1 VLEKS
6 SNTKKA
12 QEIYQLI
19 AKFESGVDVSA
30 SLCLLCSTSTPDLL
44 KYSINK
50 DNYILEVLL
59 QRGLKLQPP
68 LSIDIQ
74 RLIVYLNTISWQGH
88 TNDILKKSTQTLE
101 QLEACLANLQQT
113 QLDITFNSQAQV
125 RQERFTKF
133 KELKNKVLSIQN
145 VDLRKVIQDS
155 NFGSFVSTLKTLEK
169 TYKQLC
175 IEDQEVLRAIKA
187 NLMLFRQGEKISKHS
202 ISP

>member
-1 VLEKS
+1 MLEKS

-44 KYSINK
+44 KYSINE

-74 RLIVYLNTISWQGH
+74 RLIVYLNTIS
-88 TNDILKKSTQTLE
+88 
-101 QLEACLANLQQT
+101 
-113 QLDITFNSQAQV
+113 
-125 RQERFTKF
+125 
-133 KELKNKVLSIQN
+133 
-145 VDLRKVIQDS
+145 
-155 NFGSFVSTLKTLEK
+155 
-169 TYKQLC
+169 
-175 IEDQEVLRAIKA
+175 
-187 NLMLFRQGEKISKHS
+187 
-202 ISP
+202 